1 MAVNLDDVLLLKAQQ
16 DAANQNN
23 DLGATL
29 GAVGGSALGVLGS
42 GLRHRA
48 GQEQL
53 LERLVGRTKRPL
65 SDIPGVHK
73 VRPGA
78 RMAGGLVG
86 AILGGALGAGTSQ
99 LMQRESPAARLLA
112 KLQTEGSLDATEA
125 KLLENVLAETY
136 NSIAS

>member
-1 MAVNLDDVLLLKAQQ
+1 MSVNIEDILLLKSQQ

-23 DLGATL
+23 NLGTTL
-29 GAVGGSALGVLGS
+29 GAIGGSALGVFGS

-53 LERLVGRTKRPL
+53 LDRLVNRTKKPL
-65 SDIPGVHK
+65 SGMPGVHK

-86 AILGGALGAGTSQ
+86 AILGGALGAGASQ
-99 LMQRESPAARLLA
+99 IMQQESPAARLLA
-112 KLQTEGSLDATEA
+112 KLQTEGSLDASEA
-125 KLLENVLAETY
+125 EMLENVLAETY
-136 NSIAS
+136 SSIAR